1 VTSSRSKGSSEMIS
15 QKARYAF
22 KALIYLARTRN
33 ISRSARD
40 IAADEQISHA
50 FLEQILPDLKRA
62 GLIHSRRGREGGH
75 ILAKDPAS
83 ISFGQILRLIDGPV
97 APLPCLSITSYRRC
111 DDCNDETSCE
121 IRLIFGRAY
130 RANLDVLEHTTL
142 ADVIQRDLSNC
153 LIALKSDEG
162 VLHSS

>member
-1 VTSSRSKGSSEMIS
+1 MIS

-22 KALIYLARTRN
+22 KALIYLARSRN
-33 ISRSARD
+33 RSRSARD
-40 IAADEQISHA
+40 IAQDEQISHT

-75 ILAKDPAS
+75 LLAKDPAA
-83 ISFGQILRLIDGPV
+83 ISFGQVLRLIDGPV
-97 APLPCLSITSYRRC
+97 APLPCLSMTSYRRC
-111 DDCNDETSCE
+111 DDCSDETNCE
-121 IRLIFGRAY
+121 IRRVFGRAY

-142 ADVIQRDLSNC
+142 ADVIENDVNGFFDVLETN
-153 LIALKSDEG
+153 KG